1 MVGLWGPA
9 ILIFAAVS
17 LGTVAIALVVQ
28 WAGELRQRRIAV
40 GQLRDFGAAIAAG
53 PSAVLREV
61 QDAEAKWMKAIT
73 ERIPQLRGLK
83 GSLEQAAVQWTPQSF
98 IMISV
103 GLAMGAAL
111 VMAVVFPV
119 LPAVL
124 LVAAAAGS
132 LPYFHIRRKV
142 KRRLAALEEQ
152 LPEAI
157 DLIGRAMRAGHPLSA
172 GLKMASEETPEPLS
186 GELRRVFEEQ
196 RFGMPFEDA
205 ILGMC
210 DRVNLIDV
218 RILVTAILVQRDVGG
233 NLAEVL
239 DKISYVIRQ
248 RFTIR
253 RQLRVYTAQGRFS
266 GIVLALLPVAVGTAL
281 FFINRPYMITLFFDP
296 IARYF
301 LILAVILQILGYF
314 WIRKIVDIEI

>member
-61 QDAEAKWMKAIT
+61 QDAEAKWMKAIG

-83 GSLEQAAVQWTPQSF
+83 GALEQAAVQWTPQSF

-124 LVAAAAGS
+124 LAAAIAGS

-266 GIVLALLPVAVGTAL
+266 GIVLALLPIAVGSAL